1 MRESEHGEVLEYV
14 GMGLGMQ
21 RVLRVD
27 SGDLFFTSDGY
38 FWEMFGGRIPIPG
51 APIPG
56 KTFLSH
62 RNDNPAQFN
71 ISIEIRH
78 CLFGTTFRQVGGF
91 ARWRAAIFRN
101 HYDCQPEPSEASCYD
116 KILQWVQADI
126 ACLK

>member
-14 GMGLGMQ
+14 GMGLGMR

-38 FWEMFGGRIPIPG
+38 FWAMFGGRIPIPD
-51 APIPG
+51 ALIPG

-62 RNDNPAQFN
+62 CNDNPAQFN

-78 CLFGTTFRQVGGF
+78 CLFGTTFRQVGGGSRDGGRLSF
-91 ARWRAAIFRN
+91 AIITTVTLNPLKDLVIARSFSGFRMTS
-101 HYDCQPEPSEASCYD
+101 HA
-116 KILQWVQADI
+116 
-126 ACLK
+126 